1 MNYIEMMY
9 IFMQN
14 QGAIEQILDDFDV
27 AINLN
32 TQEYISYLLDF
43 QEGFKRF
50 I

>member
-1 MNYIEMMY
+1 MNYIEMMD

-32 TQEYISYLLDF
+32 T
-43 QEGFKRF
+43 
-50 I
+50 